1 MIRWSVFVLT
11 VACSLAVRSVAS
23 ASASAPQ
30 VTQAQSSQPQVQ
42 QNADVEEK
50 RSTPLKPPTRSTEI
64 LRSLSSTLESI
75 ASESGRAVVQIFAR
89 GYAANEDSTNSDT
102 LLTAQRS
109 SGSGV
114 LLTQDGYILTNAHVV
129 KGARN
134 LRVELSQYLVMEAQ
148 ERHEKYAGRS
158 ISARVIGV
166 DRETDLA
173 VIKID
178 RTNLPFLEFGDSD
191 ALKQGEIVLALGN
204 PLGLENSVSFGVI
217 SAVSRQLKTDD
228 PMSYI
233 QTDAPINPGNSGGPL
248 VNAEGKVVGIN
259 TFILTQSGGSEGIG
273 FAIPSVVAANIYQQL
288 RTIGHVHRAHLGL
301 VVQTIS
307 GQMADGLALQRERGV
322 IVSDVAPDG
331 PAAKAGIEPDDILV
345 ALNGKPLESARQL
358 EVSIYKQPP
367 GKKITLRVL
376 RGERQIDIDVAAEE
390 QAEQFDALADLMDP
404 ATNVVPQLGIV
415 GLDVTEAVHKLLPDL
430 RRPAGV
436 VVAAHVASSPYSGPG
451 LESGD
456 VIYSVNRR
464 VVGNVA
470 ELRKFLDAMKSGD
483 AVVLQVERDG
493 KLRYLALELE

>member
-1 MIRWSVFVLT
+1 M
-11 VACSLAVRSVAS
+11 AG
-23 ASASAPQ
+23 
-30 VTQAQSSQPQVQ
+30 QSQGVQ
-42 QNADVEEK
+42 QTATEAEEK
-50 RSTPLKPPTRSTEI
+50 NETAVKPPPRSTEI
-64 LRSLSSTLESI
+64 LRSLSLTLESI
-75 ASESGRAVVQIFAR
+75 SSQAGRAVVQIFAR
-89 GYAANEDSTNSDT
+89 GYAASEDPANSDT

-114 LLTQDGYILTNAHVV
+114 LMTPDGYILTNAHVV

-134 LRVELSQYLVMEAQ
+134 LRVELSQYLVAEAQ

-158 ISARVIGV
+158 IPAHVIGV

-178 RTNLPFLEFGDSD
+178 RNDLPFLEFGDSD
-191 ALKQGEIVLALGN
+191 KLKQGEIVLALGN
-204 PLGLENSVSFGVI
+204 PLGLENSVSFGVV
-217 SAVSRQLKTDD
+217 SAVARQLKPDD
-228 PMSYI
+228 PMNYI

-248 VNAEGKVVGIN
+248 VNAEGRVVGIN

-273 FAIPSVVAANIYQQL
+273 FAIPSAVASNIYQQI

-301 VVQTIS
+301 VVQTITA
-307 GQMADGLALQRERGV
+307 QMADGLALQREHGV
-322 IVSDVAPDG
+322 IVSDVAPEG
-331 PAAKAGIEPDDILV
+331 PAAKAGILPDDILV
-345 ALNGKPLESARQL
+345 ALNGKPLDNARQL

-367 GKKITLRVL
+367 GKKVTLRVL
-376 RGERQIDIDVAAEE
+376 RGERQIDVEVAAEE

-415 GLDVTEAVHKLLPDL
+415 GLDLTAEVHKMLPDL
-430 RRPAGV
+430 QRPAGV
-436 VVAAHVASSPYSGPG
+436 VVAAHVASTPYSGPG

-464 VVGNVA
+464 VVENVA
-470 ELRKFLDAMKSGD
+470 ELRKMLDGMKSGD

-493 KLRYLALELE
+493 RLRYLALELE